1 MRDFKK
7 DLKDFSP
14 KATKD
19 NKLKIKHMKKVFK
32 ILFFIALIA
41 AVVWTF
47 VYLFKKSQPQEKEY
61 DTVEASIGTIQK
73 KTVITGQINPRDEV
87 SIKPQVSGI
96 ISKIYKEAGQMVKK
110 DEVIATV
117 KIIPDVANL
126 TAAESQV
133 KLVKLNLDNVEK
145 TFNRQKALK
154 DKGLIATEEF
164 EKSQLEYEQA
174 KENYNNALDQL
185 NIVKEGISK
194 NASEYT
200 NTSIKSTIDGMIL
213 DVPVKVGN
221 SVINS
226 NTFNDGTTIAT
237 VADMHDMIFV
247 GKMDETEVG
256 RINEGMPMVITIGA
270 MNDKTFDAVLEYIA
284 PKGTSEN
291 GAVFFQMK
299 ARLIIPDDV
308 YLRAGYSANGEIIIE
323 QAVDAVTVPES
334 CIVYSNDSTFVY
346 KDDVKTPVKTGLSDG
361 VNIVITEGLSAGD
374 KIRGNE
380 IYN

>member
-1 MRDFKK
+1 
-7 DLKDFSP
+7 
-14 KATKD
+14 
-19 NKLKIKHMKKVFK
+19 MKKVFK
-32 ILFFIALIA
+32 TLFFIALIA

-47 VYLFKKSQPQEKEY
+47 SYLFKKSQPQEKEY
-61 DTVEASIGTIQK
+61 EIVEATIGTIEK

-87 SIKPQVSGI
+87 AIKPQVSGI
-96 ISKIYKEAGQMVKK
+96 ISNIYKEAGQMVKK

-117 KIIPDVANL
+117 KIIPDVSNL

-133 KLVKLNLDNVEK
+133 RLTKMNLDNVTKAFE
-145 TFNRQKALK
+145 RQKALK

-174 KENYNNALDQL
+174 KENYNSAVDQL
-185 NIVKEGISK
+185 DIVKEGISK
-194 NASEYT
+194 NAAEYT

-237 VADMHDMIFV
+237 VADMRDMIFV

-256 RINEGMPMVITIGA
+256 RINEGVPMTITIGA
-270 MNDKTFDAVLEYIA
+270 MNDRSFDAVLEYIA
-284 PKGTSEN
+284 TKGTSEN

-299 ARLIIPDDV
+299 ARLIIPDDIN
-308 YLRAGYSANGEIIIE
+308 LRAGYSANGEIITE
-323 QAVDAVTVPES
+323 QAVDAVVVPES
-334 CIVYSNDSTFVY
+334 CIIYSGDSTFVY
-346 KDDVKTPVKTGLSDG
+346 KDNVKTPVKTGLSDG
-361 VNIVITEGLSAGD
+361 VNIVITEGVNAGD
-374 KIRGNE
+374 MIRGNE

>member
-1 MRDFKK
+1 
-7 DLKDFSP
+7 
-14 KATKD
+14 
-19 NKLKIKHMKKVFK
+19 MKKFFK

-41 AVVWTF
+41 GVVWTF
-47 VYLFKKSQPQEKEY
+47 SYLFKKSQPQKKTYAE
-61 DTVEASIGTIQK
+61 VEATIGTIQK

-110 DEVIATV
+110 DEVIAMV
-117 KIIPDVANL
+117 KIIPDVSSL
-126 TAAESQV
+126 AATESQV
-133 KLVKLNLDNVEK
+133 KLAKLNLDNVEK
-145 TFNRQKALK
+145 TFNRQKTLK
-154 DKGLIATEEF
+154 DKGLIAAEEF

-174 KENYNNALDQL
+174 KENYSNALDQL

-200 NTSIKSTIDGMIL
+200 NTSIKSTINGMIL
-213 DVPVKVGN
+213 DIPVKVGN

-270 MNDKTFDAVLEYIA
+270 MNDKTFDAELEYIA

-299 ARLIIPDDV
+299 ARLIIPEGV
-308 YLRAGYSANGEIIIE
+308 YLRAGYSANGEIITE

-346 KDDVKTPVKTGLSDG
+346 KDDVKTPVTTGLSDG
-361 VNIVITEGLSAGD
+361 VNIVITEGLEAGD

>member
-1 MRDFKK
+1 
-7 DLKDFSP
+7 
-14 KATKD
+14 
-19 NKLKIKHMKKVFK
+19 MKKFFK
-32 ILFFIALIA
+32 ILFFIALGA
-41 AVVWTF
+41 AVIWTF
-47 VYLFKKSQPQEKEY
+47 SYLFKKSQPQQKMYE
-61 DTVEASIGTIQK
+61 TVEATIGTIQK

-87 SIKPQVSGI
+87 AIKPQVSGI
-96 ISKIYKEAGQMVKK
+96 ISQIYKEAGEMVKK

-126 TAAESQV
+126 TASESQV
-133 KLVKLNLDNVEK
+133 RIAKLNLDNVEK
-145 TFNRQKALK
+145 MYERQKSLK
-154 DKGLIATEEF
+154 DKGLIASEEY
-164 EKSQLEYEQA
+164 EKSLLEYEQA

-237 VADMHDMIFV
+237 VADMRDMIFV

-256 RINEGMPMVITIGA
+256 RISEGMPMKITIGA
-270 MNDKTFDAVLEYIA
+270 MNDKTFDAELEYIA

-299 ARLIIPDDV
+299 ARMIIPDDIT
-308 YLRAGYSANGEIIIE
+308 LRAGYSANGEIIIE

-334 CIVYSNDSTFVY
+334 CIIYSNDSTFVY
-346 KDDVKTPVKTGLSDG
+346 KNDMKTPVKTGLSDG
-361 VNIVITEGLSAGD
+361 INIVITEGLDAGD

-380 IYN
+380 IFQ

>member
-1 MRDFKK
+1 
-7 DLKDFSP
+7 
-14 KATKD
+14 
-19 NKLKIKHMKKVFK
+19 MKKFFK
-32 ILFFIALIA
+32 ILFFIALGV

-47 VYLFKKSQPQEKEY
+47 VYLFKKSQPQEKMYE
-61 DTVEASIGTIQK
+61 TVEATTGTIQK

-87 SIKPQVSGI
+87 AIKPQVSGI
-96 ISKIYKEAGQMVKK
+96 ISKIYKEAGEMVKK
-110 DEVIATV
+110 DEVIAMV

-126 TAAESQV
+126 TATESQV
-133 KLVKLNLDNVEK
+133 RIAKLNLDNVEK
-145 TFNRQKALK
+145 AYQRQKALK
-154 DKGLIATEEF
+154 DKGLIAAEEY
-164 EKSQLEYEQA
+164 EKSLLEYEQA

-237 VADMHDMIFV
+237 VADMRDMIFV

-256 RINEGMPMVITIGA
+256 RISEGMPMKITIGA
-270 MNDKTFDAVLEYIA
+270 MNDKTFDAELEYIA

-299 ARLIIPDDV
+299 ARMIIPDNV
-308 YLRAGYSANGEIIIE
+308 TLRAGYSANGEIIIE
-323 QAVDAVTVPES
+323 QAVDAVVVPES

-346 KDDVKTPVKTGLSDG
+346 KDDVKTPVTTGLSDG
-361 VNIVITEGLSAGD
+361 INIVITEGLDAGD

-380 IYN
+380 IFQ

>member
-1 MRDFKK
+1 
-7 DLKDFSP
+7 
-14 KATKD
+14 
-19 NKLKIKHMKKVFK
+19 MKKVFK
-32 ILFFIALIA
+32 ILFFIALGA
-41 AVVWTF
+41 AVIWTF
-47 VYLFKKSQPQEKEY
+47 SYLFKKSQPQQKMYE
-61 DTVEASIGTIQK
+61 TVEATIGTIQK

-87 SIKPQVSGI
+87 AIKPQVSGI
-96 ISKIYKEAGQMVKK
+96 ISQIYKEAGEMVKK

-126 TAAESQV
+126 TASESQV
-133 KLVKLNLDNVEK
+133 RITKLNLDNVEK
-145 TFNRQKALK
+145 MYERQKSLK
-154 DKGLIATEEF
+154 DKGLIAAEEY
-164 EKSQLEYEQA
+164 EKSLLEYEQS

-237 VADMHDMIFV
+237 VADMRDMIFV

-256 RINEGMPMVITIGA
+256 RISEGMPMQITIGA
-270 MNDKTFDAVLEYIA
+270 MNDRQFDAVLEYIA

-299 ARLIIPDDV
+299 ARLILPDDV
-308 YLRAGYSANGEIIIE
+308 MLRAGYSANGEIIIE

-346 KDDVKTPVKTGLSDG
+346 KDNVKTPVKTGLSDG
-361 VNIVITEGLSAGD
+361 INIVITEGLSAGD

-380 IYN
+380 IFN

>member
-1 MRDFKK
+1 
-7 DLKDFSP
+7 
-14 KATKD
+14 
-19 NKLKIKHMKKVFK
+19 MKKFFK
-32 ILFFIALIA
+32 ILFFIALG
-41 AVVWTF
+41 AVVIWTF
-47 VYLFKKSQPQEKEY
+47 SYLFKKSQPQQKMYE
-61 DTVEASIGTIQK
+61 TVEATIGTIQK

-87 SIKPQVSGI
+87 AIKPQVSGI
-96 ISKIYKEAGQMVKK
+96 ISKIYKEAGEMVKK

-126 TAAESQV
+126 TASESQV
-133 KLVKLNLDNVEK
+133 RIAKLNLDNVEK
-145 TFNRQKALK
+145 MYERQKSLK
-154 DKGLIATEEF
+154 DKGLIASEEY
-164 EKSQLEYEQA
+164 EKSLLEYEQA

-237 VADMHDMIFV
+237 VADMRDMIFV

-256 RINEGMPMVITIGA
+256 RISEGMPMKITIGA
-270 MNDKTFDAVLEYIA
+270 MNDKTFDAELEYIA

-299 ARLIIPDDV
+299 ARMIIPDDIT
-308 YLRAGYSANGEIIIE
+308 LRAGYSANGEIIIE

-334 CIVYSNDSTFVY
+334 CIIYSNDSTFVY
-346 KDDVKTPVKTGLSDG
+346 KNDMKTPVKTGLSDG
-361 VNIVITEGLSAGD
+361 INIVITEGLDAGD

-380 IYN
+380 IFQ

>member
-1 MRDFKK
+1 
-7 DLKDFSP
+7 
-14 KATKD
+14 
-19 NKLKIKHMKKVFK
+19 MKKVFK
-32 ILFFIALIA
+32 ILFFIALGA
-41 AVVWTF
+41 AVIWTF
-47 VYLFKKSQPQEKEY
+47 SYLFKKSQPQQKMYE
-61 DTVEASIGTIQK
+61 TVEATIGTIQK

-87 SIKPQVSGI
+87 AIKPQVSGI
-96 ISKIYKEAGQMVKK
+96 ISQIYKEAGEMVKK

-126 TAAESQV
+126 TASESQV
-133 KLVKLNLDNVEK
+133 RIAKLNLDNVEK
-145 TFNRQKALK
+145 MYERQKSLK
-154 DKGLIATEEF
+154 DKGLIASEEY
-164 EKSQLEYEQA
+164 EKSLLEYEQA

-237 VADMHDMIFV
+237 VADMRDMIFV

-256 RINEGMPMVITIGA
+256 RISEGMPMKITIGA
-270 MNDKTFDAVLEYIA
+270 MNDKTFDAELEYIA

-299 ARLIIPDDV
+299 ARMIIPDDIT
-308 YLRAGYSANGEIIIE
+308 LRAGYSANGEIIIE

-334 CIVYSNDSTFVY
+334 CIIYSNDSTFVY
-346 KDDVKTPVKTGLSDG
+346 KNDIKTPVKTGLSDG
-361 VNIVITEGLSAGD
+361 INIVITEGLDAGD

-380 IYN
+380 TFQ

>member
-1 MRDFKK
+1 M
-7 DLKDFSP
+7 
-14 KATKD
+14 
-19 NKLKIKHMKKVFK
+19 
-32 ILFFIALIA
+32 
-41 AVVWTF
+41 
-47 VYLFKKSQPQEKEY
+47 
-61 DTVEASIGTIQK
+61 
-73 KTVITGQINPRDEV
+73 
-87 SIKPQVSGI
+87 
-96 ISKIYKEAGQMVKK
+96 
-110 DEVIATV
+110 

-126 TAAESQV
+126 TASESQV
-133 KLVKLNLDNVEK
+133 RIAKLNLDNVEK
-145 TFNRQKALK
+145 MYERQKSLK
-154 DKGLIATEEF
+154 DKGLIASEEY
-164 EKSQLEYEQA
+164 EKSLLEYEQA

-237 VADMHDMIFV
+237 VADMRDMIFV

-256 RINEGMPMVITIGA
+256 RISEGMPMKITIGA
-270 MNDKTFDAVLEYIA
+270 MNDKTFDAELEYIA

-299 ARLIIPDDV
+299 ARMIIPDDIT
-308 YLRAGYSANGEIIIE
+308 LRAGYSANGEIIIE

-334 CIVYSNDSTFVY
+334 CIIYSNDSTFVY
-346 KDDVKTPVKTGLSDG
+346 KNDMKTPVKTGLSDG
-361 VNIVITEGLSAGD
+361 INIVITEGLDAGD

-380 IYN
+380 IFQ

>member
-1 MRDFKK
+1 
-7 DLKDFSP
+7 
-14 KATKD
+14 
-19 NKLKIKHMKKVFK
+19 MKKVLK
-32 ILFFIALIA
+32 TLFFIALCA
-41 AVVWTF
+41 AVIWTF
-47 VYLFKKSQPQEKEY
+47 SYLFKKSQPEEKVYE
-61 DTVEASIGTIQK
+61 TVEVTIGTIEK

-87 SIKPQVSGI
+87 EIKPQVSGI
-96 ISKIYKEAGQMVKK
+96 ISAIYKEAGQMVKK
-110 DEVIATV
+110 NEVIATV
-117 KIIPDVANL
+117 KIIPEVSNL
-126 TAAESQV
+126 TASESQV
-133 KLVKLNLDNVEK
+133 RLAKLNLDNVEK
-145 TFNRQKALK
+145 AFERQKALK
-154 DKGLIATEEF
+154 DKGLIAIEEF

-200 NTSIKSTIDGMIL
+200 NTSIKSTIDGMVL

-237 VADMHDMIFV
+237 VADMRDMIFV

-256 RINEGMPMVITIGA
+256 RINEGMPMQITIGA
-270 MNDKTFDAVLEYIA
+270 MNDKRFDAVLEYIA

-299 ARLIIPDDV
+299 ARMIIPDGV
-308 YLRAGYSANGEIIIE
+308 YLRAGYSANGEIITE
-323 QAVDAVTVPES
+323 QAVDAVVVPES

-346 KDDVKTPVKTGLSDG
+346 KDDVKIPVKTGLSDG
-361 VNIVITEGLSAGD
+361 VNIVITEGLQAGD
-374 KIRGNE
+374 MIRGNE

>member
-1 MRDFKK
+1 
-7 DLKDFSP
+7 
-14 KATKD
+14 
-19 NKLKIKHMKKVFK
+19 MKKVFK
-32 ILFFIALIA
+32 FLFFIALGA
-41 AVVWTF
+41 AVIWTF
-47 VYLFKKSQPQEKEY
+47 SYLFKKSQPKEKMYE
-61 DTVEASIGTIQK
+61 TVEATIGTIQK

-87 SIKPQVSGI
+87 AIKPQVSGI

-110 DEVIATV
+110 DEVIAVV

-126 TAAESQV
+126 TASESQV
-133 KLVKLNLDNVEK
+133 RIAKLNLDNVEK
-145 TFNRQKALK
+145 MFERQKSLK
-154 DKGLIATEEF
+154 DKGLIAAEEY
-164 EKSQLEYEQA
+164 EKSLLEYEQA

-200 NTSIKSTIDGMIL
+200 NTSIKSTIDGMVL

-237 VADMHDMIFV
+237 VADMRDMIFV

-256 RINEGMPMVITIGA
+256 RIGEGMPMKITIGA
-270 MNDKTFDAVLEYIA
+270 MNDKIFDAVLEYIA

-299 ARLIIPDDV
+299 ARMIIPDDV
-308 YLRAGYSANGEIIIE
+308 TLRAGYSANGEIIIE

-334 CIVYSNDSTFVY
+334 CIIYSNDSTFVY
-346 KDDVKTPVKTGLSDG
+346 KNDVKTPVTTGLSDG
-361 VNIVITEGLSAGD
+361 INIVVVEGLAAGD

-380 IYN
+380 IFK